1 MDLEKLRT
9 SLISAARKV
18 PPASDVPYAFE
29 KRIMANL
36 KPLPVEDLFGIWG
49 AALWKGAAACAAIT
63 ALSVALSVWHF
74 HSGSD
79 ADDDALEMVVLAG
92 ADQLTETW

>member
-1 MDLEKLRT
+1 MDVEKLRT
-9 SLISAARKV
+9 TLISAARKA
-18 PPASDVPYAFE
+18 PPSNDVPYAFE
-29 KRIMANL
+29 KRVMARL
-36 KPLPVEDLFGIWG
+36 GKPPIEDLFGMWG

-79 ADDDALEMVVLAG
+79 SDDDALEMVVLAG